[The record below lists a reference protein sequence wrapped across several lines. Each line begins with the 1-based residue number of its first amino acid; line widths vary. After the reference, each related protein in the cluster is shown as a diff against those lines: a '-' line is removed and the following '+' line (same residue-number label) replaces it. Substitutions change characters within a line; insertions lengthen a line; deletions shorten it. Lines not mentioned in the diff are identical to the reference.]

1 MTKSQQPKITICPSP
16 ARQDYKLDMATRLAT
31 ERAARFQP
39 PMITVASNIP
49 ANYSARLDRE
59 EIKVKGKPWGQE

>member
-1 MTKSQQPKITICPSP
+1 MKKNAPKLTSCPS
-16 ARQDYKLDMATRLAT
+16 AAYAEYKPDLATRLAT